1 MLNSYQSHQLWRLR
15 WTAFLIVVLAYV
27 LSFFHRYAPATIAG
41 DLQLT
46 FNASSAE
53 LGGLAATYFYLFLSM
68 PLRSWPLA

>member
-41 DLQLT
+41 DLQIT
-46 FNASSAE
+46 FNASSVE
-53 LGGLAATYFYLFLSM
+53 LKSSKKLVFGLITPEM
-68 PLRSWPLA
+68 